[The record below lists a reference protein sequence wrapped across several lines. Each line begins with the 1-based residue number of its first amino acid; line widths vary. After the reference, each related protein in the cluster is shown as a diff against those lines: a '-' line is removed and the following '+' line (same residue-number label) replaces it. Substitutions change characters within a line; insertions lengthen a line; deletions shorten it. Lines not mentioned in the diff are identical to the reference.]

1 MSDVWKQCEGQVID
15 NKFRLQQYL
24 GGTDDSAVFLTEL
37 AGSPS
42 REAAIKFIP
51 AGTAADLHLSLWR
64 RAMQLAH
71 PNLLRIFDSGRCRLS
86 NMDRL
91 YIVMEHAEEDLSQIL
106 PQRPLTASEAREM
119 LEPVLDVLVFLHGN
133 GLVHSRIKPSNI
145 LATADQLKL
154 SSDTFFPIGES
165 RKSSRTL
172 DAHDAPESAASPVS
186 AAADVWS
193 LGMTLV
199 ETLTQHPPALQ
210 PGSEADPIVPDTLPQ
225 PFLDIASAANPGG
238 AGPFAI
244 SRRASIPWPSAL
256 PPPNRFLLWLF
267 RCHPFLP
274 SPRQSCKSL
283 SSTHLRQ
290 GRKRN
295 PRVRKPRTRRGKLLF
310 SPTMSF
316 LLPLRFSL
324 SSRSSRCRKSLA
336 IVPTPLRPLQRPLPR
351 LRRSQNRSSSL
362 RVVKPRQH
370 QSRPHQLQRKTRSR
384 PPLRKIL
391 WHSHSVRR
399 LPHPPVLLCARIPF
413 RPQTRQALPRHLPRA
428 VKSSNRFC
436 PRSPRRLAPPF
447 KASCASASACTS
459 TPQAMLLKPRSI
471 LVAPVSI
478 LPTLL

>member
-1 MSDVWKQCEGQVID
+1 MPKKISPR
-15 NKFRLQQYL
+15 F
-24 GGTDDSAVFLTEL
+24 
-37 AGSPS
+37 SPS
-42 REAAIKFIP
+42 VLSPLPKLAKCWNLCSMFSFFSTAMAWFIRASSLPTFSPPPINSSLPATLSFPSANPANHRARWTRTTLLNPRLLRSPLPPTSGLSAWPWSKRSRSTHLPCNPEAKPTRSSPIRF
-51 AGTAADLHLSLWR
+51 LSL
-64 RAMQLAH
+64 
-71 PNLLRIFDSGRCRLS
+71 
-86 NMDRL
+86 
-91 YIVMEHAEEDLSQIL
+91 
-106 PQRPLTASEAREM
+106 
-119 LEPVLDVLVFLHGN
+119 
-133 GLVHSRIKPSNI
+133 
-145 LATADQLKL
+145 
-154 SSDTFFPIGES
+154 SST
-165 RKSSRTL
+165 
-172 DAHDAPESAASPVS
+172 SPV
-186 AAADVWS
+186 
-193 LGMTLV
+193 MR
-199 ETLTQHPPALQ
+199 
-210 PGSEADPIVPDTLPQ
+210 
-225 PFLDIASAANPGG
+225 SAANPGG

-244 SRRASIPWPSAL
+244 SRRASIPRPSAL
-256 PPPNRFLLWLF
+256 LPPNPFLLWLF
-267 RCHPFLP
+267 RCHPFLL
-274 SPRQSCKSL
+274 SPRQSCKSQ

-295 PRVRKPRTRRGKLLF
+295 PRVRKPRTLRGKLSF

-316 LLPLRFSL
+316 LLRLRFLL

-478 LPTLL
+478 LPTLLSKPPAAGNSLLPKWAVTASPVIGSSASSSRQPAPRPFQSK